1 MHLPKHDLI
10 IKRWIMIHLRSLVMV
25 CVFLAFLTMPAL
37 AQDSLNEN
45 HSTLIKTN
53 NTFLEYVDINLL
65 LRSSLDIPLGSDAPP
80 AAFRMKEAR
89 FEVRGDLPTI
99 PLAYRVRFRLN
110 RTLEQRTFDNSP
122 GAIDIALVD
131 YQFGKR
137 KNWVVSVGKQAAY
150 VGSWEFEN
158 NPTYEYE
165 YSEFVGSQLN
175 LFAMGVRLGY
185 QVSPTQT
192 LHLQVQNTFNESFD
206 RLYEISGY
214 DKNGRAASRLP
225 FGVILAWQGKFFGD
239 KLQTFYSGNLSQEAK
254 NEVNQSVVLGHK
266 WNLGT
271 FTGYLDL
278 HTSNFGVDYVN
289 IASPSINN
297 YLHPPIRTY
306 ASNINYKAAILR
318 MNYEFLPRFFLT
330 AKFFFETA
338 SDRKD
343 KIIGKNFRDN
353 IGLLGGLEF
362 QPVKSQNMRMFG
374 YFFNNQKKYNGVVGT
389 ANPDISSNM
398 VSVGFFYFVNV
409 L

>member
-1 MHLPKHDLI
+1 M
-10 IKRWIMIHLRSLVMV
+10 MHLRSFVML
-25 CVFLAFLTMPAL
+25 CVFLAFFITPAR
-37 AQDSLNEN
+37 AQDSLKEQR
-45 HSTLIKTN
+45 STLIKTN
-53 NTFLEYVDINLL
+53 NTFLDYVDINLL
-65 LRSSLDIPLGSDAPP
+65 LRSSLDIPLGGDAPP
-80 AAFRMKEAR
+80 AAIRMKEMR

-99 PLAYRVRFRLN
+99 PLAYRLRFRLN
-110 RTLEQRTFDNSP
+110 RTSEQRAFDNAP

-165 YSEFVGSQLN
+165 YSEFVNNQLN
-175 LFAMGVRLGY
+175 LFAMGIRLGY
-185 QVSPTQT
+185 QISPTQT
-192 LHLQVQNTFNESFD
+192 VHLQVQNTFNESFD
-206 RLYEISGY
+206 RLYELSGY
-214 DKNGRAASRLP
+214 NKTGRTASKLP
-225 FGVILAWQGKFFGD
+225 LGLILAWQGKFFGD
-239 KLQTFYSGNLSQEAK
+239 KLQTFYSGNLSQVAK
-254 NEVNQSVVLGHK
+254 NEVNQSLVLGHK
-266 WNLGT
+266 WNLKS

-297 YLHPPIRTY
+297 YRNNPVRTY
-306 ASNINYKAAILR
+306 ASDINYKAAILR
-318 MNYEFLPRFFLT
+318 LNYEFVPRFFLT

-343 KIIGKNFRDN
+343 NTIGKNFRDN

-362 QPVKSQNMRMFG
+362 QPIKSQNMRMFG
-374 YFFNNQKKYNGVVGT
+374 YFFNNQKKYHGVVGA

-398 VSVGFFYFVNV
+398 VSLGFFYFVNV

>member
-1 MHLPKHDLI
+1 ML
-10 IKRWIMIHLRSLVMV
+10 
-25 CVFLAFLTMPAL
+25 LAFFNKQAR
-37 AQDSLNEN
+37 AQDSLKEKR
-45 HSTLIKTN
+45 STLIKTN
-53 NTFLEYVDINLL
+53 HTFLEYVDINLL
-65 LRSSLDIPLGSDAPP
+65 LRSSLDIPLGSDAAP
-80 AAFRMKEAR
+80 AALRMKEAR

-99 PLAYRVRFRLN
+99 PLAYRLRFRLN
-110 RTLEQRTFDNSP
+110 RTSEQRSFDNSP

-131 YQFGKR
+131 YQFGHR

-165 YSEFVGSQLN
+165 YSEFVNNQLN
-175 LFAMGVRLGY
+175 LFAMGIRLGY
-185 QVSPTQT
+185 QISPTQT
-192 LHLQVQNTFNESFD
+192 VHLQVQNTFNESFD
-206 RLYEISGY
+206 RLHELSGY
-214 DKNGRAASRLP
+214 DKNGLAAARFP
-225 FGVILAWQGKFFGD
+225 FGLILAWQGKFFGD
-239 KLQTFYSGNLSQEAK
+239 KLQTFYSGNLSQVAK

-266 WNLGT
+266 WDLKS

-278 HTSNFGVDYVN
+278 HTSNFGVDYAN

-297 YLHPPIRTY
+297 YRNTPVRTY

-318 MNYEFLPRFFLT
+318 LNYEFIPRLFLT

-343 KIIGKNFRDN
+343 KTIGKNFRDN

-374 YFFNNQKKYNGVVGT
+374 YFFNNQKKYNAVVGT
-389 ANPDISSNM
+389 ANPGTSGNM
-398 VSVGFFYFVNV
+398 VSLGFFYFVNV